1 MSPPDSQEFCYIAS
15 VSTSN
20 SFEVDIDQSS
30 TDAATLQRIDL
41 TEDEPMLVTCVTL
54 L

>member
-1 MSPPDSQEFCYIAS
+1 MSPPDSQEFCY
-15 VSTSN
+15 TPN
-20 SFEVDIDQSS
+20 SFEVDIDQTS